1 MGDTFQRLLTMSDTR
16 PLSMRDQAALGTI
29 KTPRRSQ
36 LSLLI
41 RHFLERFFNHE
52 TASPD
57 GDAKTRLVQIAFAA
71 GLPGLMVAVYLWPVY
86 HPIRGWPPGQPSSG
100 GPPAYWLQVN
110 HHFFF
115 VLYSFVAVGII
126 TVFEW
131 DMFFPDLLDMW
142 VLKTLPIAEMRV
154 FFARVAAIAI
164 FVFGFVFDANILA
177 TVILP
182 SATDPPD
189 LARFLIAHVLSVAGS
204 GLFAAA
210 LVLAIQGVLLAF
222 LGERLF
228 RRISL
233 FAQCMMITALLML
246 LLMFP
251 VFSGVV
257 PTLIRSNSHYAYLC
271 PPIWFLGIYQA
282 TMEGNAALS
291 QFSRL
296 AATATIAFFTV
307 MALAVLTY
315 PLAYLRRVRQLIEG
329 PSSRSTRS
337 WLTRPFNFIF
347 HAIVVRRP
355 VPRAAFHFISQTVLR
370 VPRYRV
376 YLVLYGGVGLSVLA
390 ASLLRF
396 SVDNGTVH
404 TRISEDGIRAALGIA
419 AFWVI
424 AGFRMAFVS
433 SGNRQGN
440 WAFRI
445 VHGRP
450 QDFESAVELSRAS
463 TKWVMIWAGA
473 LTLVAGITLW
483 SVSPA
488 SLRTLPATE
497 AQLLIGLAM
506 CLLLTDALFLNV
518 TTVAFTGEPERGEP
532 NLAFTVLK
540 YFTFFPVVAALPSYV
555 EPWIEMSTGHMIATV
570 VVIAALHFIL
580 RARHREAIRQ
590 HCNLSA
596 LEDDEEDFP
605 MRLGLRY

>member
-1 MGDTFQRLLTMSDTR
+1 MGDSFQRLLTMSDTR
-16 PLSMRDQAALGTI
+16 PLSMRDQAVLGAVRA
-29 KTPRRSQ
+29 PRRSQ

-57 GDAKTRLVQIAFAA
+57 GDAKTRLVQIAFAT

-142 VLKTLPIAEMRV
+142 VLKSLPIAEMRL
-154 FFARVAAIAI
+154 FLARVAAIAI
-164 FVFGFVFDANILA
+164 FIFGFVFDANILA
-177 TVILP
+177 TLVLP
-182 SATDPPD
+182 SAIDPPV
-189 LARFLIAHVLSVAGS
+189 LGRFLLAHMLSVAGS

-210 LVLAIQGVLLAF
+210 VVLAFQGVLLF
-222 LGERLF
+222 LLGERLF

-233 FAQCMMITALLML
+233 LIQSLTITALLML

-257 PTLIRSNSHYAYLC
+257 PALIQSNSNYAYFC
-271 PPIWFLGIYQA
+271 PPFWFLGIYQSM
-282 TMEGNAALS
+282 MEGNAALP

-296 AATATIAFFTV
+296 AQTGTIALIAV
-307 MALAVLTY
+307 AAMALFTY
-315 PLAYLRRVRQLIEG
+315 PLAYLRRVTQLVEG

-337 WLTRPFNFIF
+337 WMTLPLDFVL

-355 VPRAAFHFISQTVLR
+355 VARAVFHFISQTVLR

-376 YLVLYGGVGLSVLA
+376 YLVLYGGVGLSVLV

-396 SVDNGTVH
+396 SVDQGMVH
-404 TRISEDGIRAALGIA
+404 TRISEDGIRAALSLT

-424 AGFRMAFVS
+424 TGFRMAFVS

-440 WAFRI
+440 WVFRI

-450 QDFESAVELSRAS
+450 QEFASGVELSQAS
-463 TKWVMIWAGA
+463 TRWVMIWALA
-473 LTLVAGITLW
+473 LTLILNAALW
-483 SVSPA
+483 SISPA
-488 SLRTLPATE
+488 GMRTLPCTE
-497 AQLLIGLAM
+497 AQLLVGLAM

-518 TTVAFTGEPERGEP
+518 TTVAFTGERERGEP

-555 EPWIEMSTGHMIATV
+555 EPWIEMSSAHMVAAIA
-570 VVIAALHFIL
+570 IAVTAHLVL
-580 RARHREAIRQ
+580 RARHRENLRQ
-590 HCNLSA
+590 HCSMPV

>member
-16 PLSMRDQAALGTI
+16 PLSMGQQAALGPARV
-29 KTPRRSQ
+29 PRRSQ
-36 LSLLI
+36 TSQLI

-71 GLPGLMVAVYLWPVY
+71 GLPGLMVAIYLWPVY
-86 HPIRGWPPGQPSSG
+86 HPFRGWPPGQPSNG

-115 VLYSFVAVGII
+115 VLFSFVAVGII

-142 VLKTLPIAEMRV
+142 VLKTLPIAEMRI
-154 FFARVAAIAI
+154 FLARVAAIAI
-164 FVFGFVFDANILA
+164 FVVGFVFDANILA
-177 TVILP
+177 TLVLP
-182 SATDPPD
+182 SAIDPPI
-189 LARFLIAHVLSVAGS
+189 LHRFLIAHVLSVAGS

-210 LVLAIQGVLLAF
+210 FVLAFQGVLLSL

-233 FAQCMMITALLML
+233 LMQGLTITGLLML
-246 LLMFP
+246 LLLFP

-257 PTLIRSNSHYAYLC
+257 PALIQSNSKYEFLC
-271 PPIWFLGIYQA
+271 PPFWFLGIYQSI
-282 TMEGNAALS
+282 MDGNAALP

-296 AATATIAFFTV
+296 AQTGAVALISVA
-307 MALAVLTY
+307 ALAAFTY
-315 PLAYLRRVRQLIEG
+315 PLAYVRRVRQLIEG
-329 PSSRSTRS
+329 PGSQSTRS
-337 WLTRPFNFIF
+337 WMTHPINFVL

-355 VPRAAFHFISQTVLR
+355 EARAAFHFISQTVLR
-370 VPRYRV
+370 VARYRV

-396 SVDNGTVH
+396 SVHQGTVR
-404 TRISEDGIRAALGIA
+404 TGISEDGIRAALGIV

-424 AGFRMAFVS
+424 AGLRMAFVS

-440 WAFRI
+440 WVFRI

-450 QDFESAVELSRAS
+450 PEFASAVELLRAAM
-463 TKWVMIWAGA
+463 KWVMIWAGG
-473 LTLVAGITLW
+473 LTLFAGVALW
-483 SVSPA
+483 YMSPPDM
-488 SLRTLPATE
+488 RTRSATE
-497 AQLLIGLAM
+497 AQLLVGQGM
-506 CLLLTDALFLNV
+506 CLLLTDLLFLNV
-518 TTVAFTGEPERGEP
+518 TTVAFTGEPQREQP

-555 EPWIEMSTGHMIATV
+555 EPWIEESLPHMIAAILL
-570 VVIAALHFIL
+570 IAGSHFAL
-580 RARHREAIRQ
+580 RARHRENLRQ
-590 HCNLSA
+590 HCNLPV

-605 MRLGLRY
+605 MKLGLRY